1 MKINT
6 ISNNTDTIVA
16 VATAPGRGGV
26 GVVRISGKDLSVFVT
41 GFLGDH
47 AVLTPRQA
55 YYSSFLD
62 ADANPLDQGL
72 ALYFPAPHSFTG
84 ESVLELHGHGGPVVM
99 DLLINRSIELGARMA
114 RPGEFSERA
123 FLNEKLDL
131 AQAEAVAD
139 LIDASS
145 SQAAKSAV
153 RSLQGEFSSKIQS
166 FVERMIALRVFVEA
180 AIDFP
185 EEEIDFLADAS
196 LRKKLNGLSEDLLEF
211 LSMAHQGALLREGIT
226 LVLAGKPNAGKSSLL
241 NALAGQDAAIVTSV
255 AGTTRDVL
263 REKINLDG
271 VPLNIVDTAGL
282 RDTEDEVEQLGVK
295 RAWQEIEKADAILY
309 VIDVSNNEKTNLE
322 ELWPEY
328 SERFSKGQHKI
339 ISVFNKVDLID
350 GLDRSNNN
358 DLSAY
363 LSAKTGKGLDRL
375 KQIILDAV
383 GYQNQAEGL
392 FSARRRH
399 LTALTQ
405 ASDLVVHG
413 IAQLNATSAG
423 ELLAEDLREAQR
435 YLSEITG
442 EFTSDD
448 LLGVIFSSFCI
459 GK

>member
-1 MKINT
+1 
-6 ISNNTDTIVA
+6 
-16 VATAPGRGGV
+16 
-26 GVVRISGKDLSVFVT
+26 
-41 GFLGDH
+41 
-47 AVLTPRQA
+47 
-55 YYSSFLD
+55 
-62 ADANPLDQGL
+62 
-72 ALYFPAPHSFTG
+72 
-84 ESVLELHGHGGPVVM
+84 
-99 DLLINRSIELGARMA
+99 
-114 RPGEFSERA
+114 
-123 FLNEKLDL
+123 
-131 AQAEAVAD
+131 
-139 LIDASS
+139 
-145 SQAAKSAV
+145 
-153 RSLQGEFSSKIQS
+153 
-166 FVERMIALRVFVEA
+166 MIALRVFVEA

-185 EEEIDFLADAS
+185 EEEIDFLADTS
-196 LRKKLNGLSEDLLEF
+196 LRKKLDALSADLIEF

-241 NALAGQDAAIVTSV
+241 NALAGQDTAIVTAI

-282 RDTEDEVEQLGVK
+282 RDTEDEVERQGVK

-309 VIDVSNNEKTNLE
+309 VIDVSSNDETRLE

-328 SERFSKGQHKI
+328 SQRFSQGQHKI
-339 ISVFNKVDLID
+339 ISVFNKVDLVD
-350 GLDRSNNN
+350 DFKGREEGPLN
-358 DLSAY
+358 AF
-363 LSAKTGKGLDRL
+363 LSAKTGAGLDGL
-375 KQIILDAV
+375 KQTILDTV

-399 LTALTQ
+399 LTAITQ
-405 ASDLVVHG
+405 ASELVVHG
-413 IAQLNATSAG
+413 IAQLNATNAG

>member
-1 MKINT
+1 MSLNT
-6 ISNNTDTIVA
+6 ITNNTDTIVA

-26 GVVRISGKDLSVFVT
+26 GVVRISGKDVSGFIA
-41 GFLGDH
+41 GFLGENIN
-47 AVLTPRQA
+47 LQPRQA
-55 YYSSFLD
+55 YYSSFYD
-62 ADANPLDQGL
+62 AGSNPLDQGL

-84 ESVLELHGHGGPVVM
+84 EHVLELHGHGGPVVM
-99 DLLINRSIELGARMA
+99 DLLVNRSLELGARMA

-123 FLNEKLDL
+123 FLNDKLDL
-131 AQAEAVAD
+131 AQAEAIAD
-139 LIDASS
+139 LIEASS

-153 RSLQGEFSSKIQS
+153 RSLQGEFSNRIQG

-185 EEEIDFLADAS
+185 EEEIDFLADHS
-196 LRKKLNGLSEDLLEF
+196 LRQKLDALSSDLVEF
-211 LSMAHQGALLREGIT
+211 LSMAQQGALLREGIT

-241 NALAGQDAAIVTSV
+241 NALAGQDAAIVTAV

-282 RDTEDEVEQLGVK
+282 RDTKDEVERQGVK

-309 VIDVSNNEKTNLE
+309 VIDVTNTDETSLE
-322 ELWPEY
+322 DLWPEY
-328 SERFSKGQHKI
+328 FQRFAKNQHKI
-339 ISVFNKVDLID
+339 ISVFNKVDLVD
-350 GLDRSNNN
+350 GLKKRNDC

-363 LSAKTGKGLDRL
+363 LSAKTGTGLDSL
-375 KQIILDAV
+375 KQLILESV

-399 LTALTQ
+399 LAAITQ
-405 ASDLVVHG
+405 ASELVTHG
-413 IAQLNATSAG
+413 ITQLNLANAG

>member
-26 GVVRISGKDLSVFVT
+26 GVVRISGKDLSVFIA
-41 GFLGDH
+41 GFLGDQ
-47 AVLTPRQA
+47 AVLKPRQA

-62 ADANPLDQGL
+62 VDANPLDQGL

-123 FLNEKLDL
+123 FLNDKLDL

-145 SQAAKSAV
+145 TQAAKSAV

-185 EEEIDFLADAS
+185 EEEIDFLADTS
-196 LRKKLNGLSEDLLEF
+196 LRKKLNALSEDLIEF
-211 LSMAHQGALLREGIT
+211 LSMAQQGAILREGIT

-263 REKINLDG
+263 REKINLEG

-309 VIDVSNNEKTNLE
+309 VIDVSNSEKTSLE

-328 SERFSKGQHKI
+328 SERFSKEQHKI

-350 GLDRSNNN
+350 SFDDLNTN

-375 KQIILDAV
+375 KQIILDSV

-405 ASDLVVHG
+405 ASD
-413 IAQLNATSAG
+413 
-423 ELLAEDLREAQR
+423 
-435 YLSEITG
+435 
-442 EFTSDD
+442 
-448 LLGVIFSSFCI
+448 
-459 GK
+459 